1 MTGVQTCA
9 LPISKFDL
17 DFDYIYNTLVNN
29 TGYFP
34 KAKPII
40 DYIVNEADCDECH
53 EQDVFCQNERCFKHL
68 KIICDEHNSILW

>member
-1 MTGVQTCA
+1 M
-9 LPISKFDL
+9 
-17 DFDYIYNTLVNN
+17 NN

-68 KIICDEHNSILW
+68 KIICDEHNSIL